1 MIKVFSYDG
10 KEVEE
15 PDFNDIEKTSLSK
28 KTKNQWV
35 VLKNA
40 SHEEIS
46 KLKEKFDIHPTII
59 EDLFSP
65 QTRIKYEEH
74 VDYTVIIFRAIKK
87 VHSVYVKTQVISMV
101 FGESTLITVI
111 NGENDTIDN
120 LMKNKVRLESLLK
133 KGKDFIC
140 HYIMDKEIDKYID
153 TKNILGED
161 FKKLEKEFLKKPG
174 KEVLG
179 RLFTKELVLL
189 ELRQLV
195 ESTTDLC
202 LSLIKPIDN
211 YISNELIPYF
221 KDVYDHAFKTTE
233 SLKTILGRINGMRN
247 SYQSIVSN
255 KMNETMRVL
264 TIIMAIMM
272 PMTIITGFYGM
283 NVRLPMQ
290 ENDWM
295 FAIIILLLV
304 VISITMY
311 FMSRKIGWI
320 KRDKDFSMNES

>member
-283 NVRLPMQ
+283 NVQLPMQ